1 MIILKIMLNKNGGNS
16 WTGLVWLR
24 IGGGGESCELGNEK
38 SGSIK
43 CEEFLD

>member
-24 IGGGGESCELGNEK
+24 MGGGDNCELGNEK